1 MIFCFYF
8 QTFGVENHTGDA
20 LEAAHPIPVHP
31 VPPPPPPPPP
41 NLPGV
46 TTTVT
51 TAVAPNINVKS
62 YSSSSGPGHQ
72 NNNQFNNS
80 NNKVDNNSDTTKVV
94 TTMKSQNHT
103 SVNCAVKVPAGVS
116 RGQNGPNANKNN
128 TPHPHVGGG
137 VGANSDNCTMPK
149 RPRTKNTS
157 GGGPGIPP
165 YVGITTN
172 KNPEP
177 VRKEFL

>member
-1 MIFCFYF
+1 MCFF

-51 TAVAPNINVKS
+51 AAVAPNINVKS

-72 NNNQFNNS
+72 NNNQFNS
-80 NNKVDNNSDTTKVV
+80 NNQVDNNSDTTKVV

-103 SVNCAVKVPAGVS
+103 SVNCAVKVPGVS

-177 VRKEFL
+177 VRKKFL